1 MKDNC
6 DICGQPHPGCN
17 AHNGEGD
24 PCGRPPKRGVP
35 VCPLHGGHAPQVR
48 VKAAQREEEAKA
60 RVVLAKRLESAA
72 PIAHPVQELLD
83 LAAEMKEWKAVLR
96 DRLDEFRLNT
106 VDTLGTER
114 EVAVVLLWE
123 RALDRYAKLLVDMEK
138 LDLQAQELALDQ
150 RRAQLAQDIAL
161 DALRRAGLGAS
172 EPAFR
177 RALVEAARARRVV
190 EVPALVPDVGNG

>member
-1 MKDNC
+1 MKDTC
-6 DICGQPHPGCN
+6 ETCGQAHPGCN
-17 AHNGEGD
+17 AHNGQGD
-24 PCGRPPKRGVP
+24 PCGRPPKRGFP
-35 VCPLHGGHAPQVR
+35 VCPLHGGKAPQVQ
-48 VKAAQREEEAKA
+48 VKAAQRDEEGRA
-60 RVVLAKRLESAA
+60 RAILAKRLEAPT
-72 PIAHPVQELLD
+72 PIAHPIQELLD

-150 RRAQLAQDIAL
+150 RRAQLAQDIAI
-161 DALRRAGLGAS
+161 DALGRAGLGAH
-172 EPAFR
+172 ETEFR
-177 RALVEAARARRVV
+177 IALGEAARARRVA
-190 EVPALVPDVGNG
+190 PALVSG